1 MNRDTFALPNV
12 CIGRMNYE
20 WLTTASASCFF
31 FFYLCRH
38 IYNYQTKEL
47 IMGKVYSKFRPMT
60 SNLSAFRFSSFVSDR
75 LRTKYGAF
83 LFIVSL
89 MLFNVNC
96 SNAQSTGNGK
106 GEVIVM
112 NKADFLSKIYNY
124 EKNSSEWVYEGKRP
138 CIIDFYADWC
148 GPCKRVAP
156 VMKELAAEY
165 KGRIDIYK
173 IDVDSERELASVFGI
188 NSIPLILFV
197 PLEGKPQAAAGALP
211 KATIVEQIKEFLLV
225 RE

>member
-1 MNRDTFALPNV
+1 
-12 CIGRMNYE
+12 
-20 WLTTASASCFF
+20 
-31 FFYLCRH
+31 
-38 IYNYQTKEL
+38 
-47 IMGKVYSKFRPMT
+47 
-60 SNLSAFRFSSFVSDR
+60 
-75 LRTKYGAF
+75 
-83 LFIVSL
+83 